1 MPLGPG
7 PACHTRAAMAGR
19 DEKPAVLRDVVES
32 DLPVFFEHQRDPE
45 ATRMAAVPARDR
57 EAFDA
62 HWRRILAGDEVT
74 RRTIVLDGEIAGNI
88 VVFERDGRP
97 LVGYWI
103 GREFWGKGLAT
114 RALREL
120 LAEISTRPLYA
131 YAARSNVASMRV
143 EKCGFVVRRYETAF
157 DPALGEEIE
166 QALFELR

>member
-1 MPLGPG
+1 
-7 PACHTRAAMAGR
+7 MAGSHETR
-19 DEKPAVLRDVVES
+19 GVLREVVES
-32 DLPVFFEHQRDPE
+32 DLPVFFEHQRDLE

-62 HWRRILAGDEVT
+62 HWRKILAGDEVT
-74 RRTIVLDGEIAGNI
+74 RRTIVTEGKVAGNI

-120 LAEISTRPLYA
+120 LAEVPRRPLYA
-131 YAARSNVASMRV
+131 YAARSNVASMKV
-143 EKCGFVVRRYETAF
+143 LEKCGFVVTAYETGF